1 MVFSSIWSINIVDSM
16 MSGEVGNDSN
26 FVIKESRSAVV
37 VNVLETGSGAAAAVS
52 DAVVHMVNFEVL
64 WRL

>member
-1 MVFSSIWSINIVDSM
+1 MVFSSIWSINMVDSM

-37 VNVLETGSGAAAAVS
+37 VNVLGTGSGAAAVL